1 MITLIDLLEI
11 QRLKSGSDDLFD
23 LLNGAEFDERID
35 REVLNNKILSDL
47 GACIPLYDTTDTFR
61 VFYNNY
67 FKVKAYTI
75 RELLDTLEYEY
86 NPIWNKDGT
95 ITVEREGTHNEQ
107 INRTGRDTDD
117 GTTTEVPNTTTKV
130 NGSVEN
136 LVSAENVSDYQADN
150 KSLTDSTTTESGTNI
165 STLNN
170 VRNTTSTDIHNGG
183 ENDKEVRVEQGNI
196 GVTSTQ
202 SLIEE
207 QRNVVKFNVYD
218 WLINDI
224 KNELFVLVY

>member
-165 STLNN
+165 STVNN

>member
-11 QRLKSGSDDLFD
+11 QRLKSGSEDLFD
-23 LLNGAEFDERID
+23 LLSGAEFDERID
-35 REVLNNKILSDL
+35 RDVLNNKILSDL

-75 RELLDTLEYEY
+75 KELLDTLEYEY

-95 ITVEREGTHNEQ
+95 ITVEHENSGNE
-107 INRTGRDTDD
+107 
-117 GTTTEVPNTTTKV
+117 VVNTTD
-130 NGSVEN
+130 NGTLEG
-136 LVSAENVSDYQADN
+136 LVSAENAYDYQADN
-150 KSLTDSTTTESGTNI
+150 KTV
-165 STLNN
+165 NN
-170 VRNTTSTDIHNGG
+170 NRRDNNRNYSDGG
-183 ENDKEVRVEQGNI
+183 KEVRVEQGNI

-207 QRNVVKFNVYD
+207 QRGVVKFNIYD
-218 WLINDI
+218 WLISDI

>member
-23 LLNGAEFDERID
+23 LLSGAEFDERID
-35 REVLNNKILSDL
+35 RDVLNNKILSDL
-47 GACIPLYDTTDTFR
+47 GACIPLYDTTETFR

-75 RELLDTLEYEY
+75 KELLDTLDYDY

-95 ITVEREGTHNEQ
+95 ITVEHENSGNE
-107 INRTGRDTDD
+107 
-117 GTTTEVPNTTTKV
+117 VVNTTD
-130 NGSVEN
+130 NGTLEG
-136 LVSAENVSDYQADN
+136 LVSAENAYDYQADN
-150 KSLTDSTTTESGTNI
+150 KTV
-165 STLNN
+165 NN
-170 VRNTTSTDIHNGG
+170 NRRDNNRNYSDGG
-183 ENDKEVRVEQGNI
+183 KEVRIEQGNI

-207 QRNVVKFNVYD
+207 QRNVVKFNIYD

>member
-23 LLNGAEFDERID
+23 LLNEAEFDERID

-75 RELLDTLEYEY
+75 KELLDTLEYDY

-95 ITVEREGTHNEQ
+95 VTVEREGTHNEQ

-117 GTTTEVPNTTTKV
+117 TSTVDLPNTTTIV
-130 NGSVEN
+130 SGVIEN

-150 KSLTDSTTTESGTNI
+150 KSLTDSTTTESGRNT
-165 STLNN
+165 STANN
-170 VRNTTSTDIHNGG
+170 VRNTTSTDTHNGG
-183 ENDKEVRVEQGNI
+183 ESDKEIRVEQGNI

-207 QRNVVKFNVYD
+207 QRRVVKFNVYD

>member
-117 GTTTEVPNTTTKV
+117 GTTVDVPNTTTRV
-130 NGSVEN
+130 SGSVEN

-150 KSLTDSTTTESGTNI
+150 KSLTDSTTTENGRNT
-165 STLNN
+165 STVNN
-170 VRNTTSTDIHNGG
+170 VRNTTSTDTHNGG
-183 ENDKEVRVEQGNI
+183 ESDKEVRVEQGNI